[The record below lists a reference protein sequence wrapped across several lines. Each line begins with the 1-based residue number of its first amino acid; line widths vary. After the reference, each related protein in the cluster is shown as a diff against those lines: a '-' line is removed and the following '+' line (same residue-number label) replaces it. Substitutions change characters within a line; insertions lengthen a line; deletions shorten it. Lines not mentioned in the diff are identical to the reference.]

1 VDKRPSG
8 EFVLRHI
15 DSGRTTT
22 VCGIDYI
29 RFADLTVHR
38 EFLVRSNPGSPA
50 DPPADGDPPADDV
63 VNVITPAELEA
74 EVIDTGPADP
84 PDDAAIALEPEEPV
98 AEPTEVGPADPPD
111 DAAIALEP
119 EEPVA
124 EPVEAKAVD
133 LPDEAVVAPTSQ
145 PSSTALTGPPPGEDD
160 SGFAVNDDGSL
171 TITAAHFVAASDEDK
186 PLRVVALSSPSRGRI
201 TDNGDETWTF
211 TPDEAFDGEVSFD
224 VILVDDEGEKSL
236 ARATIAIETADLATP
251 SEMPELAQEEPPQL
265 VRLRSTTRITADFVK
280 PLIAA
285 LAGPVGNA
293 FDIDL
298 GAEARDLPLARRS
311 ISATGEFVTPLIAE
325 AHFAPAPAAPE
336 AEPAP
341 KTDSDALVPQPEP
354 GPDPAEAEP
363 SKPEPDDEDKR
374 LRELVDRLLERA
386 DDILAGDTKRPISRA
401 TAAPAARKPKPQ
413 ARPEPARLSK
423 DAGERPP
430 AAQPKPSQADTPAKA
445 GSPGRT
451 SYRQVATFES
461 FESFDW

>member
-74 EVIDTGPADP
+74 EVIDT
-84 PDDAAIALEPEEPV
+84 
-98 AEPTEVGPADPPD
+98 GPADPPD

-386 DDILAGDTKRPISRA
+386 SRA

-430 AAQPKPSQADTPAKA
+430 AAQPKPPQADTPAKA